1 MKIIVNYKNS
11 KIVLLAIIILIGIF
25 FRFYN
30 YNFQDF
36 WWDELMEFTTTN
48 PNLTFYE
55 TYLNAHSLTLGTNL
69 VYDFATNA
77 NFYFYIYKFFL
88 GVFTY
93 TPGTAR
99 LIVAFC
105 GTLVF
110 ILSIFIYYKHISK
123 NILIFSII
131 IGSNYYLIIQSQEF
145 KYNIF
150 FCLISLLSILFYFL
164 LIKNTKFIYKN
175 TIKVLY
181 FLFTF
186 LTIWTHIFGFIILFS
201 QVFCLIL
208 KKRNILVENFFYYLS
223 LPFLYVVIN
232 FKQLLNFSK
241 IKKFHIPEIHKE
253 FFFDYNFKYFFGSI
267 VSGKI
272 ILFIFLVLFFI
283 NFKKLLKSKFEISF
297 LIILILMTYLLPI
310 IYSFVSKPILETR
323 YIIYIVP
330 CIIFLLV
337 YMIDLI
343 NKKTIRLILYSIL
356 IFLTTSNSIYSLYFL
371 KKNDKPHLTEI
382 LTNINKQ
389 ANNIKTYVVISNPY
403 LLNYTTKKSKFKELD
418 ISFISCDML
427 NSLEINSWWE
437 ITIFPGDRFMYCK
450 KKLKEP
456 NKLIKKSNIQQKIKA
471 KYAEGILMVS
481 N

>member
-1 MKIIVNYKNS
+1 MKNIVNYKKS
-11 KIVLLAIIILIGIF
+11 KIILLAIIILIGIF

-48 PNLTFYE
+48 PNFTFYE
-55 TYLNAHSLTLGTNL
+55 TYLNAHSLTIGSNL
-69 VYDFATNA
+69 EYDFASNA

-99 LIVAFC
+99 LIVAFF

-110 ILSIFIYYKHISK
+110 ILSIFIYYKHIGK
-123 NILIFSII
+123 NVLIFSTII
-131 IGSNYYLIIQSQEF
+131 ASNYYLIIQSQEF

-150 FCLISLLSILFYFL
+150 FCLISLLSILFFFL
-164 LIKNTKFIYKN
+164 LIKNSKFIYKN
-175 TIKVLY
+175 NIKFLY

-208 KKRNILVENFFYYLS
+208 KKRSILIENFFYFLS
-223 LPFLYVVIN
+223 LPFLYVAIN

-241 IKKFHIPEIHKE
+241 IKKFHVPEIKNE
-253 FFFDYNFKYFFGSI
+253 FFFDYYFKYFFGSVI
-267 VSGKI
+267 SGKI
-272 ILFIFLVLFFI
+272 FLLIFLVLFFI
-283 NFKKLLKSKFEISF
+283 NFKKLLKSRSEISF

-310 IYSFVSKPILETR
+310 IYSFISKPILETR

-343 NKKTIRLILYSIL
+343 NKKTIRLIFYSIL
-356 IFLTTSNSIYSLYFL
+356 IFLATTNTIYSLYFL

-382 LTNINKQ
+382 LTNINEQ
-389 ANNIKTYVVISNPY
+389 ADNLKTYVVISNSY
-403 LLNYTTKKSKFKELD
+403 LLNYATKKSKFKELN
-418 ISFISCDML
+418 INFISCEKL

-437 ITIFPGDRFMYCK
+437 ISIFPGTRFMYCN

-456 NKLIKKSNIQQKIKA
+456 NNLIKKSKIQQKIKA
-471 KYAEGILMVS
+471 KYAEGILMAS